1 MKINN
6 QLLSENFKDWY
17 SETLSL
23 IFNKNIAIEELK
35 VHPHFFILNK
45 RISSKKKTLE
55 IISKKLKKTTKKV
68 MIVSSSK
75 KTNGYFSIFKRYSL
89 VEYLRLMPLI
99 TSADILQN
107 PHKICSLLTLD
118 LKSWFAVVEVKDFD
132 DYCRT
137 LLSLKRLTKKFN
149 SQKISKIKLSI
160 VKDWILIKEG
170 KRAFFISKF
179 LGQTFEQ
186 DLKKYSIN
194 KATKTEIIKC
204 LNKFALFSE
213 SERLYWRD
221 LAPRNMFL
229 SENKKE
235 ITLIDFENLFNTTE
249 MTPLTRIYWDKFRRV
264 WFGDVLDKNEI
275 DLIYKNLPTF
285 SIDQSKMLDADL
297 FEKNY
302 FNKKKIDTRSHL
314 DFLELTANFEKRHV
328 LAKNIVYGHRLG
340 LYLSDFHSSDDES
353 KVYLAMRD
361 FSSKD
366 WDGFLLELQ
375 KAVDT
380 EQQNYLI
387 SIYTN
392 KKRTDEVCEVLNK
405 VKGK

>member
-1 MKINN
+1 MKVAKEVNIEILN
-6 QLLSENFKDWY
+6 LLVSYGADPLADDCNAVIIASK
-17 SETLSL
+17 
-23 IFNKNIAIEELK
+23 NKNID
-35 VHPHFFILNK
+35 FFENL
-45 RISSKKKTLE
+45 
-55 IISKKLKKTTKKV
+55 
-68 MIVSSSK
+68 
-75 KTNGYFSIFKRYSL
+75 
-89 VEYLRLMPLI
+89 
-99 TSADILQN
+99 
-107 PHKICSLLTLD
+107 
-118 LKSWFAVVEVKDFD
+118 
-132 DYCRT
+132 
-137 LLSLKRLTKKFN
+137 LKRL
-149 SQKISKIKLSI
+149 IKL
-160 VKDWILIKEG
+160 
-170 KRAFFISKF
+170 
-179 LGQTFEQ
+179 
-186 DLKKYSIN
+186 N
-194 KATKTEIIKC
+194 
-204 LNKFALFSE
+204 LNKDLLLAHSDFSLSNLLFKK
-213 SERLYWRD
+213 
-221 LAPRNMFL
+221 
-229 SENKKE
+229 NKLVG
-235 ITLIDFENLFNTTE
+235 IIDFENLFNTTE